1 MYRACLWYILCACT
15 RIMVARAWA
24 FPRTRVPKRQTQSPN
39 QRSAVVLDNLMAL
52 LTLLW
57 GTSLAIALAS
67 VLVVSLVRWTGGK
80 RSLKTDGRVLLITAH
95 PDDESM
101 FFAPTVITLT
111 QANVEVFLL
120 CLSEGHFILTKY
132 TAKNRCMYTI
142 QPN

>member
-1 MYRACLWYILCACT
+1 
-15 RIMVARAWA
+15 MVHPMRMRTHYGCPSVGVSPNARAEA
-24 FPRTRVPKRQTQSPN
+24 PN
-39 QRSAVVLDNLMAL
+39 AVSKSAICSGAGQFDGSSDFVMGNKSRNRSCICS
-52 LTLLW
+52 
-57 GTSLAIALAS
+57 GGLAS
-67 VLVVSLVRWTGGK
+67 EMDRWE